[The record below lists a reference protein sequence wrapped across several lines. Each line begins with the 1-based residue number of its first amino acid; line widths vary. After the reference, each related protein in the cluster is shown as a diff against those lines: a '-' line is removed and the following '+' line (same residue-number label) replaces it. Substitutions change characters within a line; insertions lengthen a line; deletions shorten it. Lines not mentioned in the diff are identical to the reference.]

1 MTSTIFNPSITES
14 QLFCCVG
21 VGEVVI
27 VSIFLLYFSL
37 KMFGTNYYFSYI
49 CPKQFDLLTY

>member
-1 MTSTIFNPSITES
+1 MTSTILNPTIPES
-14 QLFCCVG
+14 QLFQRG
-21 VGEVVI
+21 GGEVVI